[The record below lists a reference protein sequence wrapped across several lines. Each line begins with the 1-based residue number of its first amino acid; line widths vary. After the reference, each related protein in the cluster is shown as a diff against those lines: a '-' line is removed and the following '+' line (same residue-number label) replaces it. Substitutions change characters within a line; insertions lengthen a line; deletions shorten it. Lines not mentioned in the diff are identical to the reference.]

1 MLVGVPKEIKTREYR
16 VALTPAGVRALRED
30 GHRVLVEQGAGSG
43 SGIDDSEYAAV
54 GGEIVATAAEIY
66 DRSDLVVK
74 VKEPLPVEYPMLRPG
89 QILFTYLHLAPLPEL
104 TQILLEKEISGVAYE
119 TVQCADGSLPLLHP
133 MSEIAGR
140 MAVQV
145 GAHYLQKEQ
154 GGRGVLLAGAPGV
167 RPGRVVV
174 LGGGTV
180 GRNAV
185 RIAVGMGADVT
196 LLDIDARCL
205 EELDQLYGNRIHTLM
220 SSALAIAEEVPGA
233 DLLIGAVLVA
243 GARAP
248 ILVSRE
254 TVARMRPG
262 SVIVDVAVDQ
272 GGCVAGIRPTT
283 HDDPVYTVDGVL
295 HYGVANMPG
304 AVSRTST
311 WALTNA
317 TLPYLR
323 HLAALGLDGATR
335 ADPCLKRGV
344 NTHRGVLCNEAVA
357 RAQQL
362 QWSPY
367 LTGST
372 EV

>member
-1 MLVGVPKEIKTREYR
+1 MIVGVPKEIKPREYR
-16 VALTPAGVRALRED
+16 VALTPAGARALCED
-30 GHRVLVEQGAGSG
+30 GHHVVVESGAGSG
-43 SGIDDSEYAAV
+43 SGVDDGEYAAV
-54 GGEIVATAAEIY
+54 GATIVATAAEVY
-66 DRSDLVVK
+66 GSSNLVVK
-74 VKEPLPVEYPMLRPG
+74 VKEPLAVEYPLLRAE

-104 TQILLEKEISGVAYE
+104 TQILLKQEVSGVAYE

-145 GAHYLQKEQ
+145 GAHFLQKEQ
-154 GGRGVLLAGAPGV
+154 GGSGVLLAGAPGV

-196 LLDIDARCL
+196 LLDIDTHCL
-205 EELDQLYGNRIHTLM
+205 EELDQIYGNRIHTLM
-220 SSALAIAEEVPGA
+220 SSTLAITEEVPMA
-233 DLLIGAVLVA
+233 DLLVGAVLVA

-248 ILVSRE
+248 LLVSRE
-254 TVARMRPG
+254 VVRCMRPG

-272 GGCVAGIRPTT
+272 GGCVAGIHATT

-323 HLAALGLDGATR
+323 RLAGLGLVRATQTDAALS
-335 ADPCLKRGV
+335 RGV
-344 NTHRGVLCNEAVA
+344 NTHHGLLCNEAVA
-357 RAQQL
+357 QAQGL
-362 QWSPY
+362 PWSAFAD
-367 LTGST
+367 
-372 EV
+372 